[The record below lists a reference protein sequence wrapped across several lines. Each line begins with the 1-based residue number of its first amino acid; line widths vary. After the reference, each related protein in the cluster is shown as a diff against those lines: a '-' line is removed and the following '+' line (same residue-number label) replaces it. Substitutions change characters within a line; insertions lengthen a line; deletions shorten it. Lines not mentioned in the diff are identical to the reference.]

1 MCRSPMAEGF
11 LKAATKDRNEFI
23 IHSAGTSAVNGANPT
38 SEAIQAMEER
48 GIDISKH
55 VSTRVSKTI
64 IENADIIL
72 VMSRTH
78 KNILSKKFP
87 GHENKIF
94 IYKEY
99 AGTVNES
106 RDVPDPIGQPM
117 EVYRRVR
124 NEIERASE
132 GIIEKL
138 RR

>member
-1 MCRSPMAEGF
+1 
-11 LKAATKDRNEFI
+11 
-23 IHSAGTSAVNGANPT
+23 
-38 SEAIQAMEER
+38 MEER
-48 GIDISKH
+48 GIDISSH
-55 VSTRVSKTI
+55 VSTSISTAL
-64 IENADIIL
+64 IESADLIL
-72 VMSRTH
+72 VMSQMHRS
-78 KNILSKKFP
+78 ILSKKFP
-87 GHENKIF
+87 GHETKIF

-138 RR
+138 RAC